1 MHTTAI
7 DDNIVSSP
15 ITFIDDGSDNDYTVV
30 DTIVEAMHLTPTE
43 YETLSAYMSGLLHI
57 EIARL
62 LNVNRTT
69 IWRRMSSII
78 RKYYNNGKNMQ
89 QICLYNK

>member
-7 DDNIVSSP
+7 DESTTAST
-15 ITFIDDGSDNDYTVV
+15 ITFIDNEFNNDYTAV
-30 DTIVEAMHLTPTE
+30 DTIIEAMHLTPVE
-43 YETLSAYMSGLLHI
+43 YETLSAYMSGLSHI

-69 IWRRMSSII
+69 IWRRCNNIKS
-78 RKYYNNGKNMQ
+78 KYLLVNA
-89 QICLYNK
+89 